1 MRHSHSLRRTTLL
14 VVSATL
20 AALVVGIP
28 TAAPA
33 DLQDVTLTCSDGTN
47 LNLGLD
53 VASVMQLTDAVNA
66 MALNPAGDP
75 PLTCGV
81 VTASPL
87 QPLADGSRQLAAR
100 RPHSSTPRIRA
111 ALTLTGTFNKSSDN
125 ATRTLSSGNP
135 TQDYVVGGGKA
146 PNLGCFGGY
155 PPVPFGLNAHVRAG
169 DPAGTASGTFNVGS
183 PATNAGCKGHL
194 TSKVDCLVVLGT
206 TAAHLT
212 AYVTQATGQFAGLQ
226 DTEIDVAVQDN
237 GTPSAVTPD
246 MIGDGNTAAQCAQGL
261 AAGDPP
267 YPTIA
272 DQPVTNGNIS
282 VHRAG

>member
-1 MRHSHSLRRTTLL
+1 MRHSLRRTTLL
-14 VVSATL
+14 VVSVTF

-47 LNLGLD
+47 LNLALD

-87 QPLADGSRQLAAR
+87 QPMADGSRQLTAW
-100 RPHSSTPRIRA
+100 RPYRSTPRIRKG
-111 ALTLTGTFNKSSDN
+111 LTGTFRKTSHN

-135 TQDYVVGGGKA
+135 TYDYVVGGGKA
-146 PNLGCFGGY
+146 PNLGCTGGY
-155 PPVPFGLNAHVRAG
+155 PPVPFGLSAHVANG
-169 DPAGTASGTFNVGS
+169 DAPNTASGTFNVGS
-183 PATNAGCKGHL
+183 PATNVGCKGHL
-194 TSKVDCLVVLGT
+194 NSKVDCLTVSGT
-206 TAAHLT
+206 TAHLT

-226 DTEIDVAVQDN
+226 DTEIDVAVLDN
-237 GTPSAVTPD
+237 GTPSALLPD
-246 MIGDGNTAAQCAQGL
+246 MIDDGNTAEQCAQGRD
-261 AAGDPP
+261 AQGEFTVP
-267 YPTIA
+267 

-282 VHRAG
+282 VHEAG

>member
-1 MRHSHSLRRTTLL
+1 MRYSHSLRRTTLL

-20 AALVVGIP
+20 AALVLAIP
-28 TAAPA
+28 TAASA

-81 VTASPL
+81 VTASPS
-87 QPLADGSRQLAAR
+87 QPMAAGSRQLAAW
-100 RPHSSTPRIRA
+100 RPHSSTQRIRKG
-111 ALTLTGTFNKSSDN
+111 LT
-125 ATRTLSSGNP
+125 TRTLSSGNP
-135 TQDYVVGGGKA
+135 TYDYVVGGGKA
-146 PNLGCFGGY
+146 TNLGCFGGY

-169 DPAGTASGTFNVGS
+169 DLAGTASGTFNVGS
-183 PATNAGCKGHL
+183 PATNVGCKGHL
-194 TSKVDCLVVLGT
+194 SSKVDCLVVVGT
-206 TAAHLT
+206 TAHLT

-237 GTPSAVTPD
+237 GAPSALLPD
-246 MIGDGNTAAQCAQGL
+246 LINDGNTAGQCLQGTDAQG
-261 AAGDPP
+261 G
-267 YPTIA
+267 PTA
-272 DQPVTNGNIS
+272 PDQPVTNGNVS

>member
-33 DLQDVTLTCSDGTN
+33 GLQDVTLTCSDGTN
-47 LNLGLD
+47 LNLALD

-100 RPHSSTPRIRA
+100 PYRFTPRIQKGVI
-111 ALTLTGTFNKSSDN
+111 GTFHKASGN

-135 TQDYVVGGGKA
+135 THDYVVGGGKA
-146 PNLGCFGGY
+146 PNLGCYGGY

-169 DPAGTASGTFNVGS
+169 DLPQSATGTFNVGS
-183 PATNAGCKGHL
+183 PATNVGCKGHFN
-194 TSKVDCLVVLGT
+194 SKVDCLVVIGN
-206 TAAHLT
+206 TAHFTAH
-212 AYVTQATGQFAGLQ
+212 VTQATGQFAGLQ
-226 DTEIDVAVQDN
+226 DTEIDVAVLDN
-237 GTPSAVTPD
+237 GTPSALVPD
-246 MIGDGNTAAQCAQGL
+246 MINDGNTTAPCAEGTDAQG
-261 AAGDPP
+261 G
-267 YPTIA
+267 PTA
-272 DQPVTNGNIS
+272 PDQPVTNGNVS